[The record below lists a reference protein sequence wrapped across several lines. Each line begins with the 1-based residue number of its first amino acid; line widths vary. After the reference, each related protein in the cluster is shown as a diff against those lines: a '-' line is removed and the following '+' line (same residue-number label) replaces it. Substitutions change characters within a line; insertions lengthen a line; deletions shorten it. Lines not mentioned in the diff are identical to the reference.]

1 MKRKGILM
9 KKCSLEKKMVQEVKL
24 VAPQS
29 HVGGQGGLSVTP
41 SLLWQDGKQIGVP
54 QKCAGQL
61 A

>member
-1 MKRKGILM
+1 M